1 MDINS
6 FLFEPDT
13 FLYHDANYFDDIY
26 QDKEDKELFN
36 QLLSNFEEKD
46 INDEKNLNNITSD
59 SETFKSE
66 KKGKINEKQ
75 FKCDYENDNELN
87 ETSLTCKEYDE
98 EIKIQNENNIN
109 NIKPNFIFKIEKI
122 KKKKVKKN
130 KKNTFRIIRKNDPDT
145 IRRKIKPHFHKYFMD
160 LLNKKINRKKFTT
173 KKIKKFLKINNHIT
187 STVSI
192 KFNKKLIERTI
203 GNILKEEPISSK
215 YKTYDIENNSK
226 LINILISKND
236 IEINKILNMKYKEL
250 FMEYLESPCYKILLE
265 KLRKKE
271 GDNYVKLF
279 DEVGN
284 NFIYYFMTTEPKNES
299 KKNKN
304 ELESKRRKQV

>member
-46 INDEKNLNNITSD
+46 LNDEKNLNNITSD
-59 SETFKSE
+59 SETFKGE

-130 KKNTFRIIRKNDPDT
+130 KKNTVRIVRKNDPDT

-160 LLNKKINRKKFTT
+160 LLNQK
-173 KKIKKFLKINNHIT
+173 
-187 STVSI
+187 
-192 KFNKKLIERTI
+192 
-203 GNILKEEPISSK
+203 
-215 YKTYDIENNSK
+215 
-226 LINILISKND
+226 
-236 IEINKILNMKYKEL
+236 
-250 FMEYLESPCYKILLE
+250 
-265 KLRKKE
+265 
-271 GDNYVKLF
+271 
-279 DEVGN
+279 
-284 NFIYYFMTTEPKNES
+284 
-299 KKNKN
+299 
-304 ELESKRRKQV
+304 